1 MHKPAAPF
9 AVRFTDEPRETKEVT
24 PGYLLINAD
33 DEIVYANR
41 QARHFLGLLAD
52 ELLPAGQKFLP
63 LVRSAYQCFPSL
75 AWLDWPK
82 RPSSTTMRY
91 LIFSSNRNTSF
102 SLLKVEVV
110 ENLIVDG
117 SEVWAV
123 AIHVVE
129 SSLDTAVIHATQ
141 C

>member
-9 AVRFTDEPRETKEVT
+9 AAQFIDKPREAKEVS
-24 PGYLLINAD
+24 PGYLLINAA
-33 DEIVYANR
+33 DEIVYANK
-41 QARHFLGLLAD
+41 QARLFLGLLAD

-63 LVRSAYQCFPSL
+63 LVRSAYQCYPSF

-82 RPSSTTMRY
+82 RPSSTIMRY
-91 LIFSSNRNTSF
+91 LIFSSSHNASF

-110 ENLIVDG
+110 EHLIVDG
-117 SEVWAV
+117 SEIWAV
-123 AIHVVE
+123 AIHLVE
-129 SSLDTAVIHATQ
+129 SSLDTAVIRLTH